1 MFSIYSQ
8 FGKLLI
14 IAGILL
20 VLVGVFFLIGGNVP
34 YFGNLPGDIHLKFK
48 NTELYFPITSGLV
61 ASIVLTGLINLIL
74 WLIRG
79 G

>member
-48 NTELYFPITSGLV
+48 NIELYFPITSGLV